1 MSRKSSTKISK
12 STIKSVVNKVMS
24 KKTTVSAEARRLGI
38 SIGALQRAVLS
49 YKKENN
55 LPVRAYTKSAI
66 KEVSSTYTTSSTLT
80 TSASNSSTS
89 MLSKIAN
96 FFSSIFS

>member
-1 MSRKSSTKISK
+1 MSKSKRTSKISK
-12 STIKSVVNKVMS
+12 STVKSVVNKVMA
-24 KKTTVSAEARRLGI
+24 KKTTVSAEARRLGL

-55 LPVRAYTKSAI
+55 LPVRSYVKSSEKI
-66 KEVSSTYTTSSTLT
+66 SMITSTSEDSSITSS
-80 TSASNSSTS
+80 SSS
-89 MLSKIAN
+89 SILSKITS